1 MKRERFEQRL
11 FRIFAEAGYSPIQ
24 ILTVTPEEMVEIP
37 GITVPNIRAVLC
49 VQNKVLSEKNTVRK
63 GRLVE
68 ALMSERDGL
77 NDYSVI
83 TAERCSVVSSG
94 DDLNGKII
102 VIKPE
107 ALRQEYRAAN
117 HQLKLCTGGF
127 GASPNSRGSA
137 CFCTDL
143 FSGKQSRF
151 ERRDILGTMEPGN
164 LPRWAK
170 DGLAAIQQTEKSK
183 STKTKEAR

>member
-68 ALMSERDGL
+68 ALLREATESE
-77 NDYSVI
+77 
-83 TAERCSVVSSG
+83 
-94 DDLNGKII
+94 NG
-102 VIKPE
+102 
-107 ALRQEYRAAN
+107 
-117 HQLKLCTGGF
+117 H
-127 GASPNSRGSA
+127 
-137 CFCTDL
+137 
-143 FSGKQSRF
+143 
-151 ERRDILGTMEPGN
+151 GN
-164 LPRWAK
+164 
-170 DGLAAIQQTEKSK
+170 
-183 STKTKEAR
+183 